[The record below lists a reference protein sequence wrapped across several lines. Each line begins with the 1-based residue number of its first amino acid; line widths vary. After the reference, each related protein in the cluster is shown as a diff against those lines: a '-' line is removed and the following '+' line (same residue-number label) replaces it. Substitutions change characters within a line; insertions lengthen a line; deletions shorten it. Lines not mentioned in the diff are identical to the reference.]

1 MIISKAYEEILLWDL
16 PPKKGWFLFER
27 SKVKDHGNFMSLIL
41 QIKKNQKTRK
51 TYFWV
56 LVLLS
61 LVKFTSKTC
70 Q

>member
-41 QIKKNQKTRK
+41 QIKKKKTRK